1 MSEKITKRFGVG
13 VFGETEEK
21 KAGYYISVENDQENC
36 TMNMEGN
43 GTPLSRFLCDYVRV
57 TEETRDAFKFLITG
71 VNFPLLLYI
80 TKYAKVFV
88 EPGKDHIKNEDVFDL
103 EALYHKLCYID
114 KDMQD
119 DENDAVLK
127 AISEGNYENSL
138 TCALSDHVALS
149 IFVPS
154 PDFLKNL
161 DDPCDKFSYKRYYA
175 IYNHNM
181 DEESKELII
190 IGEKYVQT
198 LTGSTTPNYM
208 EYSVYCIEDF
218 DSNDEDPYFDYAYGL
233 YRSVP
238 LYKNTGIHKL
248 IPIIESYQNK
258 MIKYHYNQYRNG
270 MRFEYAECYHTYAG
284 LKLGISKRI
293 DPIILTKKDGR
304 IGLNI
309 PHLFTLLDGDN
320 SGHFL
325 FYYDSN
331 LFDEVIIMNSY
342 NSRGEARILS
352 EESTITVDLYDVE
365 ENEEEE

>member
-1 MSEKITKRFGVG
+1 MSEKITKKFG
-13 VFGETEEK
+13 VFGETEQK
-21 KAGYYISVENDQENC
+21 KSGYYISVENDHEKC
-36 TMNMEGN
+36 SMNMDGN
-43 GTPLSRFLCDYVRV
+43 GAPLSQFFCDYAKV
-57 TEETRDAFKFLITG
+57 TEKTRDAFNFQMAA
-71 VNFPLLLYI
+71 VNLPLLPYI

-88 EPGKDHIKNEDVFDL
+88 EPGEYTIKDNDKFDL
-103 EALYHKLCYID
+103 EALHHKLCYID
-114 KDMQD
+114 EDIQD

-127 AISEGNYENSL
+127 AIREGNYENPL

-149 IFVPS
+149 IFVAS
-154 PDFLKNL
+154 PDFLEKL
-161 DDPCDKFSYKRYYA
+161 DDSVDKTVYKIYYA
-175 IYNHNM
+175 VYNHNM

-190 IGEKYVQT
+190 IGEKYV
-198 LTGSTTPNYM
+198 LNSTPFGANYM
-208 EYSVYCIEDF
+208 EYCVYCIEDF
-218 DSNDEDPYFDYAYGL
+218 DPNDEDPDLDYAYGL

-248 IPIIESYQNK
+248 IPIIESYRNK
-258 MIKYHYNQYRNG
+258 MIKYNYNQYRNG
-270 MRFEYAECYHTYAG
+270 TRFEYAECYYTYAG
-284 LKLGISKRI
+284 LKLGISTRI
-293 DPIILTKKDGR
+293 NPIILTKKDGR

-325 FYYDSN
+325 FYYDDD
-331 LFDEVIIMNSY
+331 LFDEEIIMNSY

>member
-1 MSEKITKRFGVG
+1 MSEKITKKFGVG

-21 KAGYYISVENDQENC
+21 KAGYYISVENDHEKC
-36 TMNMEGN
+36 TINMEGN
-43 GTPLSRFLCDYVRV
+43 DTPLSQYLCDYVRV
-57 TEETRDAFKFLITG
+57 TEETRDVFKFLMTG

-80 TKYAKVFV
+80 NKYAKVFV
-88 EPGKDHIKNEDVFDL
+88 EPGKDDIKKEDIFDL
-103 EALYHKLCYID
+103 SALYHKLCYID
-114 KDMQD
+114 EEQD
-119 DENDAVLK
+119 DDYNAVLK
-127 AISEGNYENSL
+127 AISERNYENPL

-161 DDPCDKFSYKRYYA
+161 DDFCDKSSYKRYYA

-190 IGEKYVQT
+190 IGEKYVQN
-198 LTGSTTPNYM
+198 LTGSTAKYM
-208 EYSVYCIEDF
+208 EYSVYCIDDF
-218 DSNDEDPYFDYAYGL
+218 DPNNEDPDFDYTYGL
-233 YRSVP
+233 YRSIP
-238 LYKNTGIHKL
+238 LYKNIGIRKL
-248 IPIIESYQNK
+248 IPIIESCQDK

-284 LKLGISKRI
+284 MKLGISTRI
-293 DPIILTKKDGR
+293 NPTILTKKDGR

-325 FYYDSN
+325 FYYDN
-331 LFDEVIIMNSY
+331 DLFDEDIIMNSY

-365 ENEEEE
+365 

>member
-21 KAGYYISVENDQENC
+21 KAGYYISVENDHEKC

-43 GTPLSRFLCDYVRV
+43 GTPLSQYLCDYVRI
-57 TEETRDAFKFLITG
+57 TEGTRDAFNFLITG
-71 VNFPLLLYI
+71 VNFPLLPYI
-80 TKYAKVFV
+80 TKYMKVFV
-88 EPGKDHIKNEDVFDL
+88 EPGKDNIKNEDVFDL
-103 EALYHKLCYID
+103 DALYHKLCYID
-114 KDMQD
+114 EEQD
-119 DENDAVLK
+119 DEYNAVLK
-127 AISEGNYENSL
+127 AISERNYENSL

-161 DDPCDKFSYKRYYA
+161 DDPCDKSLYKRYYA
-175 IYNHNM
+175 VYNHNM

-190 IGEKYVQT
+190 IGEKYV
-198 LTGSTTPNYM
+198 SNTTPFGTNYM

-218 DSNDEDPYFDYAYGL
+218 DPNDEDPDLDYTYGL
-233 YRSVP
+233 YRSIP
-238 LYKNTGIHKL
+238 LYKNIGIHKL
-248 IPIIESYQNK
+248 IPIIESCQDK

-325 FYYDSN
+325 FYYDDD

>member
-1 MSEKITKRFGVG
+1 MSEKIMKKFGVG

-21 KAGYYISVENDQENC
+21 KAGYYISVENDHEKC
-36 TMNMEGN
+36 TINMEGN
-43 GTPLSRFLCDYVRV
+43 DTPLSQYLCDYVRV
-57 TEETRDAFKFLITG
+57 TEETRDVFKFLMTG

-80 TKYAKVFV
+80 NKYAKVFV
-88 EPGKDHIKNEDVFDL
+88 EPEKDDIKNEDIFDL
-103 EALYHKLCYID
+103 GALYHKLCYID
-114 KDMQD
+114 EEQD
-119 DENDAVLK
+119 DDYNAVLK
-127 AISEGNYENSL
+127 AISERNYENSL

-161 DDPCDKFSYKRYYA
+161 DDSCDKSSYKRYYA

-190 IGEKYVQT
+190 IGEKYVQN
-198 LTGSTTPNYM
+198 LTGSTAKYM
-208 EYSVYCIEDF
+208 EYSVYCIDDF
-218 DSNDEDPYFDYAYGL
+218 DPNNEDPDFDYAYGL
-233 YRSVP
+233 YRGIP
-238 LYKNTGIHKL
+238 LYRNIGIHKL

-258 MIKYHYNQYRNG
+258 MIKYHYDRYRNG

-325 FYYDSN
+325 FYYDN
-331 LFDEVIIMNSY
+331 DLFDEDIIMNSY

-365 ENEEEE
+365 